1 MDFVN
6 TDAEMHMVNVL
17 DNLSDKSKENLITIM
32 NKHTNSNEKYYCSE
46 TFVLWLTGEDKCT
59 NLRGEMINYQN
70 KVINLFFVYDD
81 ILKRNILSNYILPG
95 DGSLKLNN

>member
-1 MDFVN
+1 MEPFFPELHPNPGWSNSCQSHD
-6 TDAEMHMVNVL
+6 TE
-17 DNLSDKSKENLITIM
+17 II
-32 NKHTNSNEKYYCSE
+32 HTNSSEKYYCSQ
-46 TFVLWLTGEDKCT
+46 TFVLWLTGDDKCT

-95 DGSLKLNN
+95 DGSLKLKN